1 MSQPESGLSS
11 ESTAGG
17 AAPVGRVS
25 TGSREGSSPADARL
39 ESVRRLPTH
48 IEDLRTGP
56 PDVFVDSSDTDWSA
70 LRWSEIGRPHVV
82 DEYSRRR
89 TEWERERGEPMP
101 VPIQWEHFNRS
112 FHALFAS
119 DVPARLAETR
129 RELGRKLVGLELPAV
144 RHLLRELVQ
153 LGIWNHVQRVE
164 DAVWDPRGKRA
175 LFEGLDVE
183 RPRILFLGAADG
195 FEAMQLLAQYP
206 GGEAVL
212 VDYDDFCRTERFG
225 NFPETYPFLGRSP
238 RTGGWD
244 VFRRED
250 FAVDFVVSDIRDLAF
265 GREFDIVLSVGL
277 LEHFPDEHKPLV
289 FEWHREFLRP
299 GGYAVL
305 TTPRRQWR
313 SRAFYLAMGEIMNYG
328 YRELMD
334 ERQLG
339 LYAYENGFEI
349 LRSGYIKAHNGVIA
363 RPR

>member
-1 MSQPESGLSS
+1 MSQPERSPSS
-11 ESTAGG
+11 E
-17 AAPVGRVS
+17 PV
-25 TGSREGSSPADARL
+25 PLL

-48 IEDLRTGP
+48 VEDLRTGP
-56 PDVFVDSSDTDWSA
+56 PDVFVDSSDTDWSK
-70 LRWSEIGRPHVV
+70 LGWDELGRPYLV
-82 DEYSRRR
+82 DDCSRRR
-89 TEWERERGEPMP
+89 LEWERERGEPMP
-101 VPIQWEHFNRS
+101 VPVQWEHFNRS

-119 DVPARLAETR
+119 DVPERLALAR
-129 RELGRKLVGLELPAV
+129 RELGRKLVGLDLPAIRRV
-144 RHLLRELVQ
+144 LAELVR

-175 LFEGLDVE
+175 LFDGLDVE

-195 FEAMQLLAQYP
+195 YEAMQLLAQYP

-225 NFPETYPFLGRSP
+225 MFPETYPFLGRNP

-244 VFRRED
+244 VFRREH
-250 FAVDFVVSDIRDLAF
+250 FAIDFVVSDIRDLEF
-265 GREFDIVLSVGL
+265 GPEFDIVLSVGL
-277 LEHFPDEHKPLV
+277 VEHFPDEHKPLV
-289 FEWHREFLRP
+289 FEWHRKFLRP

-313 SRAFYLAMGEIMNYG
+313 SRAFYVAMAEIMNYG

-339 LYAYENGFEI
+339 LYAWENGFEV